1 MYPRSCT
8 YSYLL
13 LGGGGYGLKCGCLL
27 VLWRL
32 SVFLLVLVIAHAL
45 VLIQRLVTCWFV
57 TRWFVVC
64 WFVMCWF
71 VTLWFVTRW
80 LVALWLGNI
89 SDDVV
94 VFGNVDIVVLDK
106 TGGLQR
112 LTDQWTRFTDYGT
125 PAAAV
130 TRQCNAHTST

>member
-57 TRWFVVC
+57 VGWFVVC
-64 WFVMCWF
+64 WFVTFRF
-71 VTLWFVTRW
+71 VALW

>member
-1 MYPRSCT
+1 M
-8 YSYLL
+8 
-13 LGGGGYGLKCGCLL
+13 GGGGYGLKCGCLL

-32 SVFLLVLVIAHAL
+32 GVFLLVFVIAHAL

-64 WFVMCWF
+64 WFVTFRF
-71 VTLWFVTRW
+71 VALW

-106 TGGLQR
+106 MGGLQQ
-112 LTDQWTRFTDYGT
+112 LTDQWFTNYG
-125 PAAAV
+125 
-130 TRQCNAHTST
+130 QQL